1 MHDEPPFP
9 GRPFAVRVSRA
20 LLLAALPA
28 CASQCD
34 DTLPSE
40 AELCFDDV
48 VCDPDMPAGAADVG
62 ERFDGHFT
70 SWDGDETV
78 EVVAGGQGGYMI
90 LPTVCVPAPAGATSD
105 VCLLLR
111 LDNVLDAAVP
121 DAGAD
126 ADVDDDGG
134 IQARYQ
140 FHKSGE
146 RLCAGPIYDLLTYS
160 TIDLAG
166 GGVTLDADVCG
177 ADLHGA
183 VTRHVGLSQP

>member
-1 MHDEPPFP
+1 M
-9 GRPFAVRVSRA
+9 RVSRA

-34 DTLPSE
+34 DPLPSE

-48 VCDPDMPAGAADVG
+48 VCDPATPAGTAEVG
-62 ERFDGHFT
+62 ERVDGHFDVW
-70 SWDGDETV
+70 SADETV

-90 LPTVCVPAPAGATSD
+90 LPTFCVPAPAGAADAT
-105 VCLLLR
+105 CLLLQ
-111 LDNVLDAAVP
+111 LDNVLDGTGP

-134 IQARYQ
+134 IRARYR
-140 FHKSGE
+140 FE
-146 RLCAGPIYDLLTYS
+146 RHGDRSCAGPIYDLLTYS

-177 ADLHGA
+177 AGVHGA
-183 VTRHVGLSQP
+183 VTLHVGLTQP